1 MDDYALV
8 VNVDAVVVRDGEFLA
23 VQRSDDE
30 EHAAGELAF
39 PGGKV
44 EADAGENA
52 VETTARREVAEEVG
66 VEVAAVEYVS
76 SHTFV
81 ADEGTECLNVVTA
94 CEYAG
99 GDPEVREPEEIA
111 DVFWTTLAEL
121 RTDGRVPEYTLAM
134 AESVADRREGTN

>member
-1 MDDYALV
+1 MNDYALV

-23 VQRSDDE
+23 VQRSEDE
-30 EHAAGELAF
+30 EHAAGEVAF

-44 EADAGENA
+44 EADAGEDA
-52 VETTARREVAEEVG
+52 VEATARREVAEEVDVDVG
-66 VEVAAVEYVS
+66 AVEYVS

-99 GDPEVREPEEIA
+99 GDPAVREPDEIA
-111 DVFWTTLAEL
+111 DVFWTTVAEL
-121 RTDGRVPEYTLAM
+121 REDERVPEYTLAM
-134 AESVADRREGTN
+134 AERVADQREATD